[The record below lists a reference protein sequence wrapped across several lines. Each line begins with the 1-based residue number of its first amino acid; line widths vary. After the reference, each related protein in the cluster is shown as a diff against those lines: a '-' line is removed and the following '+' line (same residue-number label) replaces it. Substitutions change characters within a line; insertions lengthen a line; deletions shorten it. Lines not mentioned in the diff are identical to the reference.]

1 VSVKK
6 KGENLI
12 YRKRRKIFSFMNFRY
27 LKFMKIGNNDGEL
40 SGTEIREKFGNYILL
55 L

>member
-1 VSVKK
+1 VKK

-40 SGTEIREKFGNYILL
+40 SGTEKRENSVIKFLL